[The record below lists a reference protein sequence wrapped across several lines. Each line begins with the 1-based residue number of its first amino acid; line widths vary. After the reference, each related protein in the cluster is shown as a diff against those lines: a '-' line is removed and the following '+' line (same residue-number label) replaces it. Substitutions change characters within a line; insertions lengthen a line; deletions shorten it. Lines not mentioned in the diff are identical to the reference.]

1 MLYLKEKFKDTRI
14 ILASA
19 SPRRKSLLEELGIK
33 FEVIDNCQVKENY
46 PDILSKTRIP
56 VYLAK
61 KKAAALDN
69 LLDNNTVIIAADTI
83 VWCSNRI
90 MNKPADRDDA
100 IRMLRELSGNKH
112 QVITGVCIKS
122 NDRLVSFH
130 SLTSVHFRKLTPEDI
145 LYYVDN
151 YRPFD
156 KAGAYGI
163 QEWIGYVG
171 IRSINGSYFN
181 VMGMPVDM
189 LYQSLIDF

>member
-19 SPRRKSLLEELGIK
+19 SPRRKSLLAELGIK
-33 FEVIDNCQVKENY
+33 FEVIDNCNIEETY
-46 PDILSKTRIP
+46 PDFLSKTRIP
-56 VYLAK
+56 VYLAE
-61 KKAAALDN
+61 KKAAALDI
-69 LLDNNTVIIAADTI
+69 LLDERTVIITADTI

-90 MNKPADRDDA
+90 MNKPAGRDDA

-112 QVITGVCIKS
+112 QVISGVCIKS
-122 NDRLVSFH
+122 RDRQVSFH
-130 SLTSVHFRKLTPEDI
+130 SMTSVHFRKLTPEDI
-145 LYYVDN
+145 IYYVDN

-163 QEWIGYVG
+163 QEWIGFVG

-181 VMGMPVDM
+181 VMGLPVDM

>member
-1 MLYLKEKFKDTRI
+1 MFYLKKKFKDTRI

-33 FEVIDNCQVKENY
+33 FEVIDNYRVKETY
-46 PDILSKTRIP
+46 PDSLSKTRIP
-56 VYLAK
+56 VYLAE

-83 VWCSNRI
+83 VWCSKRI

-122 NDRLVSFH
+122 NDRLVSFQ
-130 SLTSVHFRKLTPEDI
+130 SLTTVHFRKLTTEDI

-181 VMGMPVDM
+181 VMGLPVDM

>member
-19 SPRRKSLLEELGIK
+19 SPRRKSLLAELGIK
-33 FEVIDNCQVKENY
+33 FEVIDNCNIEETY
-46 PDILSKTRIP
+46 PDFLSKTRIP
-56 VYLAK
+56 VYLAE
-61 KKAAALDN
+61 KKAAALDI
-69 LLDNNTVIIAADTI
+69 LLDERTVIITADTI

-90 MNKPADRDDA
+90 MNKPAGRDDA

-112 QVITGVCIKS
+112 QVISGVCIKS
-122 NDRLVSFH
+122 HDRQVSFH

-145 LYYVDN
+145 IYYVDN

-163 QEWIGYVG
+163 QEWIGFVG

-181 VMGMPVDM
+181 VMGLPVDM

>member
-19 SPRRKSLLEELGIK
+19 SPRRKSLLAELGIK
-33 FEVIDNCQVKENY
+33 FEVIDNCNIEETY
-46 PDILSKTRIP
+46 PDFLSKTRIP
-56 VYLAK
+56 VYLAE
-61 KKAAALDN
+61 KKAAALDI
-69 LLDNNTVIIAADTI
+69 LLDERTVIITADTI

-90 MNKPADRDDA
+90 MNKPAGRDDA

-112 QVITGVCIKS
+112 QVISGVCIKS
-122 NDRLVSFH
+122 CDRQVSFH
-130 SLTSVHFRKLTPEDI
+130 SMTSVHFRKLTPEDI
-145 LYYVDN
+145 IYYVDN

-163 QEWIGYVG
+163 QEWIGFVG

-181 VMGMPVDM
+181 VMGLPVDM